1 MEVSEQQKGLLEAMR
16 TIAQHEAQRNS
27 GPQFQTGVVVEDPAG
42 YKCIVRVN
50 DTEKTCTLPE
60 HLHDW
65 VSKDDIVQICDMYGN
80 GAELIVTGSSGSTR
94 KKTLVVNDE
103 DKDKLTGCVTKFADD
118 SGNLTD
124 NTLTLE

>member
-1 MEVSEQQKGLLEAMR
+1 
-16 TIAQHEAQRNS
+16 
-27 GPQFQTGVVVEDPAG
+27 
-42 YKCIVRVN
+42 
-50 DTEKTCTLPE
+50 
-60 HLHDW
+60 
-65 VSKDDIVQICDMYGN
+65 MYGN

-103 DKDKLTGCVTKFADD
+103 DKDKLTGGVTKFADD

>member
-1 MEVSEQQKGLLEAMR
+1 MKHNVIQGLNFKLVLWWK
-16 TIAQHEAQRNS
+16 T
-27 GPQFQTGVVVEDPAG
+27 PAG

-65 VSKDDIVQICDMYGN
+65 VSKDDIVQVCDMYGN

-103 DKDKLTGCVTKFADD
+103 DKDKLTGGVTKFADD